1 MLDYKSNIINNQS
14 LMFPVKWWSF
24 SIENMLLQ
32 KPSVIPTHFAV
43 VRYQNKNH
51 SIRIK
56 THLLF
61 KSITSLAGPAPSCL
75 DLTISI
81 RPGWNYFLNKIK
93 WFTLSDSTGHLSS
106 PQSRQP
112 RWCRLRHDQDLQRRL
127 FCKEDVIDLGMLWQ
141 SGIRFFKEN
150 KSKSAN

>member
-32 KPSVIPTHFAV
+32 KQSVIPTHFAV

-93 WFTLSDSTGHLSS
+93 WFTLSDSTIHLSC
-106 PQSRQP
+106 PQSQP
-112 RWCRLRHDQDLQRRL
+112 HWFPPHVQTESGKLRREQINLMDGSLEATSGQLWSGG
-127 FCKEDVIDLGMLWQ
+127 CELGKL
-141 SGIRFFKEN
+141 
-150 KSKSAN
+150 